1 MFVDICTCFGYPTVS
16 LLDSQ
21 AKRAAAEG
29 QALVQFLAINIVTDR
44 PGWGVPVVLSDLTEA
59 SVFQRGTG
67 PNDIVHIQFKNLEE
81 VSCAVAV
88 TAI

>member
-21 AKRAAAEG
+21 AKRTAAEG

-44 PGWGVPVVLSDLTEA
+44 PGWGVPVVLSD
-59 SVFQRGTG
+59 
-67 PNDIVHIQFKNLEE
+67 
-81 VSCAVAV
+81 
-88 TAI
+88 